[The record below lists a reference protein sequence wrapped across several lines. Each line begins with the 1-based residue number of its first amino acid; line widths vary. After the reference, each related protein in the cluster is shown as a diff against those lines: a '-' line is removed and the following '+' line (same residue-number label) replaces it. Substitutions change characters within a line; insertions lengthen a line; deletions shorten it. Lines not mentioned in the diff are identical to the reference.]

1 MYKRVNVGLRYDV
14 YTKLKDKGRF
24 GETFSDLVSRIIDE
38 SEKNSDSIIV
48 DKRRGRV

>member
-24 GETFSDLVSRIIDE
+24 GETFSDLVCRIIDE
-38 SEKNSDSIIV
+38 LEKREDSSLLEE
-48 DKRRGRV
+48 RRR

>member
-24 GETFSDLVSRIIDE
+24 GETFSDLVCRIIDE
-38 SEKNSDSIIV
+38 LEKRADSSLV
-48 DKRRGRV
+48 EERRR

>member
-24 GETFSDLVSRIIDE
+24 GETFSDLVCRIIDE
-38 SEKNSDSIIV
+38 LEKRVDSSIV
-48 DKRRGRV
+48 DEGRR